1 MSQVFDADTGAAEPL
16 AADPAPTRTEIDL
29 APCTFGG
36 DTFRNPCFWI
46 LVGVAGCLAVQY
58 LFAKRKE

>member
-1 MSQVFDADTGAAEPL
+1 MSQVFNADTGAAEDL
-16 AADPAPTRTEIDL
+16 AADPAVAKTEIDL

-36 DTFRNPCFWI
+36 ETFRNPCFWI

-58 LFAKRKE
+58 LFTKRKE